1 MLMIACGSGTMEIVT
16 YILGRAQGVDLEAQ
30 SRTRIRIRNVRYL

>member
-1 MLMIACGSGTMEIVT
+1 MEMVS

-30 SRTRIRIRNVRYL
+30 SRIRIRNRNVRYL